1 MPTSTVE
8 DYLKAI
14 LLAERRTQRQSA
26 GGQARDKLVTMGRI
40 AAALEVAPGTVT
52 AMVKSLE
59 KDGLLIYEPY
69 SGVRLTV
76 EGRRAA
82 LHVLR
87 RHRLIELFLVETLGL
102 DWSEVHEEAERL
114 EHAMSDK
121 LIDRIDVLLGYPSV
135 DPHGDPIP
143 DSAGIFRQDELIS
156 LAECPPG
163 DAVRVARIGDQGEEF
178 LRFVERKGLKPGST
192 ITVQRGDP
200 SADTVTVRPERS
212 LEVTI
217 GSEVAAKLWVES
229 IDGSRAGRERDP

>member
-14 LLAERRTQRQSA
+14 LLAERRPPPGRA
-26 GGQARDKLVTMGRI
+26 GKRGQTRNLVSMGRI

-52 AMVKSLE
+52 AMVKTLE
-59 KDGLLIYEPY
+59 KDRLLIYEPY
-69 SGVRLTV
+69 SGVELTD

-82 LHVLR
+82 IHVLR

-121 LIDRIDVLLGYPSV
+121 LIDRIDALLGYPSV

-143 DSAGIFRQDELIS
+143 DSSGNFRQGDLIS

-163 DAVRVARIGDQGEEF
+163 DAFRVARVSDQGEDF

-192 ITVQRGDP
+192 ISVYQHDP
-200 SADTVTVRPERS
+200 SAGAVTVQPER
-212 LEVTI
+212 LPEVTI
-217 GSEVAAKLWVES
+217 GTEVAAKLWVES
-229 IDGSRAGRERDP
+229 VPGPRLGKE